1 VPGTAGRTPT
11 KGTNH
16 GQRSRHDSTSIADYL
31 SQHGEAT
38 ITDLCAAIYDGKG
51 RTYDVT
57 VGGRSVVR
65 DALNRVYRAGKVQR
79 RSVTGPKTAVFHY
92 APADAEPD
100 GDGWMTYADASPVG
114 RAEMAARL
122 AEAEAKVQAAEAEAK
137 VQAAEAEA
145 EKAAAV
151 DILMAEVKCAELVLS
166 R

>member
-1 VPGTAGRTPT
+1 MGSGPGTTAR
-11 KGTNH
+11 
-16 GQRSRHDSTSIADYL
+16 SIADYL

-38 ITDLCAAIYDGKG
+38 ITDLCAAIYDSKG
-51 RTYDVT
+51 RTYDAT

-65 DALNRVYRAGKVQR
+65 DALNRMYRAGKVQR

-92 APADAEPD
+92 APADAQPD
-100 GDGWMTYADASPVG
+100 GDGWMTYADESPVG

-122 AEAEAKVQAAEAEAK
+122 AEAEAKVQAAK
-137 VQAAEAEA
+137 AEA

-151 DILMAEVKCAELVLS
+151 DTLTAEVKRAEFVLS